1 LNAVRE
7 FEEKYSSERA
17 LWWYTKESFF
27 YKTLNAALRTQN
39 IHMIFLFRQFI
50 SDIHHQLQFDQVNNP
65 LQVYRSQLISTDELD
80 YLKQNIGQFISIN
93 SFFSTS
99 TDRPTALFFLGD
111 TTSLIDL
118 KLVGVLFE
126 IDADPQMVNTKP
138 FADISK
144 YSQFTDESEVLFMIG
159 SIFRL
164 DSINCNDDHVWII
177 KMSLCSDEENYLKEV
192 LLRMKRQI
200 GNGETNLRTLARILG
215 EMGKLDLAEKY
226 IKRLL
231 NERRLN
237 DHLLCNLYEDL
248 GKIAS
253 QKGDYDMSIQWHQK
267 ALQVPKPKIST
278 GKYNGKQQKK

>member
-1 LNAVRE
+1 MNAVRE